1 MQEHNDE
8 MTEGNDEGVERAENE
23 NYAFFMESTTIE
35 YVTERHCSLASVG
48 VPLDDKG
55 YAIAMKKSCLY
66 FLFILKL
73 CVLLQILPIATT

>member
-8 MTEGNDEGVERAENE
+8 MTEGNDEGVEKVENE

-48 VPLDDKG
+48 APLDDKG
-55 YAIAMKKSCLY
+55 YAIAMKKSYLNLFFY
-66 FLFILKL
+66 F
-73 CVLLQILPIATT
+73 